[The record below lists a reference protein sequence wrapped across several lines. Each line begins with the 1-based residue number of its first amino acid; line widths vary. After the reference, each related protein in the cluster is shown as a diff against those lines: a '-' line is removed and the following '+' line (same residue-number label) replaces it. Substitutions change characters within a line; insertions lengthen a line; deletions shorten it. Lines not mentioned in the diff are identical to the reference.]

1 MGGGALYYG
10 QHPTGTD
17 THTLNICD
25 HNGKVESS

>member
-1 MGGGALYYG
+1 MGGGALHYG
-10 QHPTGTD
+10 HCPVSTD